1 METPES
7 SSSGSTSSSQF
18 SRTTKASSAAL
29 SIGNKMSSLAA
40 ARNRATSVSS
50 TSIRGQ
56 CPECKDKRQDDM
68 GLKLNTAELASLVQ
82 SLRGKSSRF
91 GEKVSTAFDYC
102 VEIIFEDGVSWI
114 AKVPK
119 PWRSSHYNESM
130 FSQVS
135 AWRYLKKNTTIPVP
149 EVYHFAYDSDP
160 TNNVAASFM
169 LYEKLAG
176 QPVPELDV
184 ENPTSIGK
192 AARFHSQLSEII
204 LQLSSCTFENI
215 GSIQQ
220 SPTNPDDFTVGPL
233 YSIQNTYPLARGR
246 LATNRGPFISAFEY
260 LTAFGELNYKDA
272 KSHSHRPAQ
281 SDLCAPVDEELA
293 RFFLINKM
301 IPKFSIET
309 GYNNGPF
316 VFQNWGLDS
325 ASILVDEDCNITG
338 ITGITGVIG
347 PLTSLCKYPDLIY
360 ETKKKG
366 PLFDRKIFLGAFL
379 NHEMTSDRPSVLRD
393 QDVRKELLRAAHKV
407 WQFENSILDPKN
419 KHLHLSGRGG
429 LYEYVFE
436 DTKFSEKSAFK
447 SLGDQDPDFQHLAPK
462 REMKHG
468 EYSWDLPEELRNG
481 KKRRRSSAAASAAR
495 ETASKV
501 WNKAPW
507 VKSRKEERWVR
518 EYVRVH
524 RHLPPEVK
532 AYGGARRSNGPE
544 KALHMAWAFIRCRD
558 ASYMKRK
565 TQKKRVVRVGGRN
578 RSSSVR
584 QTGKRVRGWSLTGA
598 DKRNKGK
605 GKMSTVPQPTPQ
617 KVATDKG
624 WKRMFAAVTILN
636 FRGSSS

>member
-18 SRTTKASSAAL
+18 SRTTKASSTL
-29 SIGNKMSSLAA
+29 SIGTKMSSLV
-40 ARNRATSVSS
+40 RKRATSVSS

-56 CPECKDKRQDDM
+56 CPECRDKRQDDM
-68 GLKLNTAELASLVQ
+68 GLKVNTDALLLLAQ
-82 SLRGKSSRF
+82 SLRGK
-91 GEKVSTAFDYC
+91 TASLGQKTSAALDYT
-102 VEIIFEDGVSWI
+102 VEITFEDGVSWL
-114 AKVPK
+114 ARLPK
-119 PWRSSHYNESM
+119 PWRSSHPNESM
-130 FSQVS
+130 YSQIS
-135 AWRYLKKNTTIPVP
+135 AWRYLKKNTSIPVP
-149 EVYHFAYDSDP
+149 EVYHFAYDTEPS
-160 TNNVAASFM
+160 NNVGASFM
-169 LYEKLAG
+169 LYEKLPG
-176 QPVPELDV
+176 QQVPELDV

-192 AARFHSQLSEII
+192 AARFHGQLADII
-204 LQLSSCTFENI
+204 FQLSSRTFENI

-220 SPTNPDDFTVGPL
+220 SATDADEFTVGPL
-233 YSIQNTYPLARGR
+233 YSIHNTYPLARGR
-246 LATNRGPFISAFEY
+246 SATNRGPYVSAFEY

-316 VFQNWGLDS
+316 VFQNWGLNS
-325 ASILVDEDCNITG
+325 AGLLVDEDCNITG
-338 ITGITGVIG
+338 VTGITGVIG

-379 NHEMTSDRPSVLRD
+379 NRDMPSDQPSIL
-393 QDVRKELLRAAHKV
+393 QDPEVRKELLRTAHKV
-407 WQFENSILDPKN
+407 WQFENSILDPSH
-419 KHLHLSGRGG
+419 KHLHLRGRGG

-447 SLGDQDPDFQHLAPK
+447 SLGDQDPDFQHLVPK
-462 REMKHG
+462 RDLKHG
-468 EYSWDLPEELRNG
+468 EYSWDLPEDLRNG
-481 KKRRRSSAAASAAR
+481 KKRRTSSTAVAKQ
-495 ETASKV
+495 TASKV

-532 AYGGARRSNGPE
+532 AYEGKRRSNGPE
-544 KALHMAWAFIRCRD
+544 KAFHMAWAFIRCRD
-558 ASYMKRK
+558 ASYMRRK
-565 TQKKRVVRVGGRN
+565 TEKKRVVRVGGRN

-598 DKRNKGK
+598 DKKNKGK
-605 GKMSTVPQPTPQ
+605 GKMPAVPRITGQ
-617 KVATDKG
+617 KVVVDKG
-624 WKRMFAAVTILN
+624 WKRVFAGITILN
-636 FRGSSS
+636 FRGSS

>member
-1 METPES
+1 METQES

-18 SRTTKASSAAL
+18 SRTTKASSAL
-29 SIGNKMSSLAA
+29 SIGTRMSSLA
-40 ARNRATSVSS
+40 RKRATSVSS

-56 CPECKDKRQDDM
+56 CPECRDKRQDDM
-68 GLKLNTAELASLVQ
+68 GLKINTAELAALAQ
-82 SLRGKSSRF
+82 SLRGKSSTF
-91 GEKVSTAFDYC
+91 GEKTSTAFDYG
-102 VEIIFEDGVSWI
+102 VEILFEDGVSWV

-130 FSQVS
+130 YSQIS
-135 AWRYLKKNTTIPVP
+135 AWRYLKKHTSIPVP
-149 EVYHFAYDSDP
+149 EVYYFAYDSDA
-160 TNNVAASFM
+160 TNNVNASFM
-169 LYEKLAG
+169 LYEKLPG
-176 QPVPELDV
+176 HSVPELDV

-192 AARFHSQLSEII
+192 AARFHGQLSDII
-204 LQLSSCTFENI
+204 LQLSSCAFENI

-220 SPTNPDDFTVGPL
+220 STIDPEDFIVGPL
-233 YSIQNTYPLARGR
+233 YTVQNTYPLARGR
-246 LATNRGPFISAFEY
+246 LATNRGPFNSAFEY

-325 ASILVDEDCNITG
+325 AGILVDEDCNITG

-379 NHEMTSDRPSVLRD
+379 NHEIDSDRSSILKD

-447 SLGDQDPDFQHLAPK
+447 SLGDQDPDFQNLAPK

-468 EYSWDLPEELRNG
+468 EYSWDLPEELKNG
-481 KKRRRSSAAASAAR
+481 KKRKSSAAASAAR

-532 AYGGARRSNGPE
+532 AYGGKRRSNGPE
-544 KALHMAWAFIRCRD
+544 KAFHMAWAFIRCRD
-558 ASYMKRK
+558 ASYMRRK
-565 TQKKRVVRVGGRN
+565 SQKKRVVRVGGRN

-598 DKRNKGK
+598 DKRSKTK
-605 GKMSTVPQPTPQ
+605 GKMSTVPKPMPQ
-617 KVATDKG
+617 KAATEKG
-624 WKRMFAAVTILN
+624 WKRVFAAVTILN

>member
-1 METPES
+1 METPEP

-18 SRTTKASSAAL
+18 SRTTKASSTL
-29 SIGNKMSSLAA
+29 SIGTKMSSLV
-40 ARNRATSVSS
+40 RNRATSVSS
-50 TSIRGQ
+50 TSTRGG
-56 CPECKDKRQDDM
+56 CPECRDKRQDDM
-68 GLKLNTAELASLVQ
+68 GIKLNTAELASLAQ
-82 SLRGKSSRF
+82 SLRGKSSSF
-91 GEKVSTAFDYC
+91 GEKTSTAFDYT
-102 VEIIFEDGVSWI
+102 VEIIFEDGVSWV

-119 PWRSSHYNESM
+119 PWRSSHYNEAM
-130 FSQVS
+130 YSQIS
-135 AWRYLKKNTTIPVP
+135 AWRYLKKHTSIPVP
-149 EVYHFAYDSDP
+149 EVFYYAYDSDP
-160 TNNVAASFM
+160 ANNVAASFM
-169 LYEKLAG
+169 LYEKLPG
-176 QPVPELDV
+176 HHVPELDV

-192 AARFHSQLSEII
+192 AARFHGQLADVI
-204 LQLSSCTFENI
+204 LQLSTCTFESI

-220 SPTNPDDFTVGPL
+220 SATDSDDFSVGPL
-233 YSIQNTYPLARGR
+233 YSVQNTYPLARGR
-246 LATNRGPFISAFEY
+246 AATNRGPYTSAFEY

-301 IPKFSIET
+301 IPKFSVET

-316 VFQNWGLDS
+316 VFQNWGLNS
-325 ASILVDEDCNITG
+325 TGILVDDECNITG
-338 ITGITGVIG
+338 VTGITGVVG
-347 PLTSLCKYPDLIY
+347 PITSLCKYPDIIY

-379 NHEMTSDRPSVLRD
+379 NREWSSDRPSILQD
-393 QDVRKELLRAAHKV
+393 PDVRKELLRTAHKV
-407 WQFENSILDPKN
+407 WQFENSILDPSQ
-419 KHLHLSGRGG
+419 KHLHLRGRGG

-447 SLGDQDPDFQHLAPK
+447 SLGDQDPDFQNLVPK
-462 REMKHG
+462 RDLKHG

-481 KKRRRSSAAASAAR
+481 KKRRRSSTTAAAK

-507 VKSRKEERWVR
+507 VKSRKEEIWVR

-532 AYGGARRSNGPE
+532 AYTGKRRSNGPE
-544 KALHMAWAFIRCRD
+544 KAFHMAWAFIRCRD

-565 TQKKRVVRVGGRN
+565 TQKKRVVRVTGRN

-598 DKRNKGK
+598 DKKGKGK
-605 GKMSTVPQPTPQ
+605 GKMPAVAR
-617 KVATDKG
+617 VATGPTVTVDNKG
-624 WKRMFAAVTILN
+624 WKRMFAAVTMLN
-636 FRGSSS
+636 FRGSSSS